1 MSPIK
6 YLFACLAFAVVAG
19 ATYTP
24 AALAQGTNV
33 VVIDE
38 GLLLRDSKAGKDMQV
53 KLQSIETQ
61 IKNELEPTRSSL
73 EAEGKSLQTRAQGK
87 TQQVIAADAALVA
100 ELQAYQTKANGFAQ
114 RRQTLS
120 QELAL
125 TERTALVAFNKAL
138 EPVLMELVREEN
150 AGVVLSR
157 GQVVYASDATDVTRD
172 LITKLD
178 VAVPTVSVVRQRAPA
193 QPTQ

>member
-6 YLFACLAFAVVAG
+6 YLFACLAFALVAG
-19 ATYTP
+19 ASFTP
-24 AALAQGTNV
+24 TALAQATTV

-61 IKNELEPTRSSL
+61 IKNELEPTRSAL
-73 EAEGKSLQTRAQGK
+73 EAEGKGLQTRAQGK
-87 TQQVIAADAALVA
+87 TQQAIAADTALVA

-114 RRQTLS
+114 RRQALS

-138 EPVLMELVREEN
+138 EPVLMELVREKN
-150 AGVVLSR
+150 AGLVLSR
-157 GQVVYASDATDVTRD
+157 GQVVYASDTTDVTRA

-178 VAVPTVSVVRQRAPA
+178 VAVPTVAVVRQRAPA